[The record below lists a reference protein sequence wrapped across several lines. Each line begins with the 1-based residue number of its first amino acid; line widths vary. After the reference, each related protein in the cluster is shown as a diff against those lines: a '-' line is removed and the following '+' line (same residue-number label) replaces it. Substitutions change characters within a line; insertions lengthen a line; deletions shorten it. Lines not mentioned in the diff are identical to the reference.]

1 MIRSNFCLWR
11 RAVVPE
17 NVVRVLEPKAV
28 SHLLATR
35 VSSELS

>member
-1 MIRSNFCLWR
+1 MIGSTFCLWR

-17 NVVRVLEPKAV
+17 NVVKVLESKAV

-35 VSSELS
+35 VASELS